1 MDLKAPVPPPSP
13 DRRTFLFLQ
22 GPLAP
27 FFRRIAAR
35 LEARGHRCLRVNLNL
50 GDALFWRRPGG
61 IAYRGRRCG
70 WPAFVADLLDRE
82 EVTDVVLM
90 AEQRWHHR
98 VAIAQ
103 AQARGIRVVATDF
116 GYLRPDWITLERDG
130 MTGWSRFPRDPDA
143 IRALARAVPSPDLR
157 RHYEDSFFWLAFW
170 DVLYHASAILGWCL
184 FPFHRWEHVHHP
196 LAVYAGMVPRL
207 LTSRRRERRARRLI
221 EAVRSDARPYFLF
234 PLQMENDAQ
243 IQAYSPYRDLD
254 EPIAAVVA
262 SFATHAPGDARLL
275 VKLHPLDPG
284 LRDFGRVVRREA
296 ARAGVAERVSFFD
309 GGSLDRL
316 LAGARGVVTI
326 NSTAGLWALRHDCP
340 VVTLGDA
347 VYNVPGLVTIG
358 ALDGFWRDPR
368 PPDPELRD
376 AFIRAVAGTIQ
387 VRGVYHLEPGLS
399 AAVEA
404 AAERLATG
412 CVNRPLPVAAPAA
425 AASPAIAAVASP
437 G

>member
-1 MDLKAPVPPPSP
+1 MDTMSP
-13 DRRTFLFLQ
+13 ALPERRVFLFLQ
-22 GPLAP
+22 GPIAP

-35 LEARGHRCLRVNLNL
+35 LEAEGHRCLRVNLNL
-50 GDALFWRRPGG
+50 GDALFWRRPGAV
-61 IAYRGRRCG
+61 AYRGGRPG

-82 EVTDVVLM
+82 GVTDLVLM

-103 AQARGIRVVATDF
+103 AQARGIQVISTDF

-143 IRALARAVPSPDLR
+143 IRELAAGVPVEPLAKRYD
-157 RHYEDSFFWLAFW
+157 DSFFWLATW
-170 DVLYHASAILGWCL
+170 DVVYHLGAILGWVL

-196 LAVYAGMVPRL
+196 LMVYAGMIPRL
-207 LTSRRRERRARRLI
+207 VRGRRRRRRARRT
-221 EAVRSDARPYFLF
+221 VRKVLASRRPYFLF

-243 IQAYSPYRDLD
+243 IRAYSPYDDLKR
-254 EPIAAVVA
+254 PIREVIA
-262 SFATHAPGDARLL
+262 SFARHAPPRARLV

-284 LRDFGRVVRREA
+284 LRDFARMVRRA
-296 ARAGVAERVSFFD
+296 ARRAGVAERVVYLD

-316 LAGARGVVTI
+316 LAHAHGVVTI
-326 NSTAGLWALRHDCP
+326 NSTVGLWALRHDRP

-347 VYNVPGLVTIG
+347 IYNVPGLVTVG
-358 ALDGFWRDPR
+358 ELDRFWANPE

-376 AFIRAVAGTIQ
+376 AFVRAMAATIQ
-387 VRGVYHLEPGLS
+387 IRGVYHREPGLS

-404 AAERLATG
+404 AVERLARG
-412 CVNRPLPVAAPAA
+412 CINRPLRPDPVPAA
-425 AASPAIAAVASP
+425 ALAAPRPTAAATL